1 MDCAIKAT
9 QPVAVI
15 GTGKLATDNPWEKVK
30 MGRARRT
37 TFTLFTF
44 PSKQL
49 LSLVLS
55 MMNNLEYLFARF
67 GHTMRFLL
75 RCT

>member
-30 MGRARRT
+30 MGRAR
-37 TFTLFTF
+37 
-44 PSKQL
+44 L
-49 LSLVLS
+49 LLYLPFRRGNYCHLS
-55 MMNNLEYLFARF
+55 CL
-67 GHTMRFLL
+67 
-75 RCT
+75 